1 MVWPFV
7 PGTWQVIPV
16 RARSLMEEKADAKT
30 SLREAAMRALENAYA
45 PYSNFRVG
53 AALQTRDGTV
63 ITGCNMENSA
73 YGLAICAETLAVASA
88 VSQGLTEFDEIAI
101 ATDDSEP
108 TPPCGAC
115 RQVLNE
121 FAPSIKISSYTRDGK
136 EASWTLDELLPHAFV
151 LHQSRGR
158 T

>member
-1 MVWPFV
+1 MNGKSTVV
-7 PGTWQVIPV
+7 
-16 RARSLMEEKADAKT
+16 DAP
-30 SLREAAMRALENAYA
+30 SLREAAVAALENAYA

-53 AALQTRDGTV
+53 AALRTADGRV
-63 ITGCNMENSA
+63 VTGCNMENSA

-88 VSQGLTEFDEIAI
+88 VSQGLSAFEEIAI
-101 ATDDSEP
+101 ATEDVEP

-121 FAPSIKISSYTRDGK
+121 FAPNIKISSYTRAGR

-151 LHQSRGR
+151 LNNSRGR
-158 T
+158 M

>member
-1 MVWPFV
+1 M
-7 PGTWQVIPV
+7 G
-16 RARSLMEEKADAKT
+16 AKST
-30 SLREAAMRALENAYA
+30 TNASLREEAIRALDNAYA

-53 AALQTRDGTV
+53 AALRTADGRIV
-63 ITGCNMENSA
+63 TGCNMENSA

-88 VSQGLTEFDEIAI
+88 VSQGLTEFEEIAI

-121 FAPSIKISSYTRDGK
+121 FAPRIRVSSYTRDGK

>member
-1 MVWPFV
+1 MAN
-7 PGTWQVIPV
+7 TSESN
-16 RARSLMEEKADAKT
+16 A
-30 SLREAAMRALENAYA
+30 SLREAAIRALENAYA

-53 AALQTRDGTV
+53 AALRTRDGKLV
-63 ITGCNMENSA
+63 TGCNMENSA

-88 VSQGLTEFDEIAI
+88 VSQGLTEFEEIAI
-101 ATDDSEP
+101 ATEDSEP

-121 FAPSIKISSYTRDGK
+121 FAPRIRVSSYTRDGK

-151 LHQSRGR
+151 LNQSRGR
-158 T
+158 M

>member
-1 MVWPFV
+1 MHPKS
-7 PGTWQVIPV
+7 TTN
-16 RARSLMEEKADAKT
+16 A
-30 SLREAAMRALENAYA
+30 SLRDEAIRALDNAYA

-53 AALQTRDGTV
+53 AALRTADGRIV
-63 ITGCNMENSA
+63 TGCNMENSA

-88 VSQGLTEFDEIAI
+88 VSQGLTEFEEIAI

-121 FAPSIKISSYTRDGK
+121 FAPRIRVSSYTRAGK

>member
-1 MVWPFV
+1 M
-7 PGTWQVIPV
+7 TD
-16 RARSLMEEKADAKT
+16 SAKKGA
-30 SLREAAMRALENAYA
+30 SLREAALGALENAHA
-45 PYSNFRVG
+45 PYSNFPVG
-53 AALQTRDGTV
+53 AALRTRDGRV
-63 ITGCNMENSA
+63 ITGCNVENSA
-73 YGLAICAETLAVASA
+73 FGLAICAETLAMAYA

-121 FAPSIKISSYTRDGK
+121 FAPNIKVSSYTRDGK
-136 EASWTLDELLPHAFV
+136 EAVWTLDELLPHAFV
-151 LHQSRGR
+151 LNPSRGR

>member
-1 MVWPFV
+1 MH
-7 PGTWQVIPV
+7 
-16 RARSLMEEKADAKT
+16 AKSKT
-30 SLREAAMRALENAYA
+30 NSSLREEAIRALDNAYA

-53 AALQTRDGTV
+53 AALRTADGRV
-63 ITGCNMENSA
+63 VTGCNMENSA

-88 VSQGLTEFDEIAI
+88 VSQGLTEFEEIAI

-121 FAPSIKISSYTRDGK
+121 FAPRIRVSSYTRDGK

>member
-1 MVWPFV
+1 MK
-7 PGTWQVIPV
+7 
-16 RARSLMEEKADAKT
+16 RASTKDA
-30 SLREAAMRALENAYA
+30 SLREAALRALDNAYA

-53 AALQTRDGTV
+53 AALRTRDGQL

-73 YGLAICAETLAVASA
+73 YGLALCAETLAVAYA

-101 ATDDSEP
+101 ATDDDEP

-121 FAPSIKISSYTRDGK
+121 FAPNIKITSYTRDGK
-136 EASWTLDELLPHAFV
+136 EAVWTLDELLPHAFV
-151 LHQSRGR
+151 LNPSRGKI
-158 T
+158 

>member
-1 MVWPFV
+1 MKRDSDR
-7 PGTWQVIPV
+7 Q
-16 RARSLMEEKADAKT
+16 T
-30 SLREAAMRALENAYA
+30 SLREAALRALDNAYA

-53 AALQTRDGTV
+53 AALRTKDGEV

-88 VSQGLTEFDEIAI
+88 VSQGLTDFEEIAI

-121 FAPSIKISSYTRDGK
+121 FAPNIRVSSYTRDGK
-136 EASWTLDELLPHAFV
+136 EASWTLEELLPHAFV
-151 LHQSRGR
+151 FNPSRGR
-158 T
+158 V